1 MAREKWGSRI
11 GLILA
16 MAGNAAGL
24 GNFIRFPS
32 QAAQYGGAFM
42 IPYFLAFFLL
52 GIPLMWVEWEIGRYG
67 GKFGHGS
74 LPGMLDKM
82 WKNPI
87 AKYLGVLGVV
97 SPLLIVSYYMYVESW
112 TLGYSLFSAAGTY
125 FGANNFDSISQ
136 FMADYVSPGGSYF
149 VWAMVFL
156 AITVGINFIII
167 SKGVVKGIERSAKI
181 LMPLL
186 IIFALILAI
195 RILFLGAPDPSKP
208 GNSVLS
214 GLAYMWVPDFKVLF
228 AAPVWL
234 AATGQIFFTL
244 SLGGGE
250 IPTYA
255 SYLKEDDDI
264 VLNGLAT
271 SSTNEL
277 CEVVLG
283 GSIAIPA
290 AVAFF
295 GIALTR
301 GATGNM
307 GLGFLSMP
315 LVFQNMPF
323 GCFFGALWFLLLFFA
338 AITSSLA
345 MLQPVVSFFQDEFGL
360 SRMKSSVAVVG
371 LAAALAL
378 PCIFLPGVFDEVD
391 FWAGTFGLALLA
403 LFEIVIFGWFF
414 DIEKGWAEMHKGAD
428 IRIPKVYKFVIK
440 YVAPLYILAIF
451 IGWIAMDMPAFL
463 AKGDIYVWGS
473 RLMIV
478 VLMAAFCFLI
488 KVAWDKKARSL
499 KEAMARMQVGG
510 EGTGNREPRM
520 ENRE

>member
-16 MAGNAAGL
+16 MAGNAVGL

-82 WKNPI
+82 WNKPI

-112 TLGYSLFSAAGTY
+112 TLGYAFFSATGSY
-125 FGANNFDSISQ
+125 FQASTFDSIRQ
-136 FMADYVSPGGSYF
+136 FMTDYISPGGAQFLIAIVFF
-149 VWAMVFL
+149 V
-156 AITVGINFIII
+156 ITVAVNFFII
-167 SKGVVKGIERSAKI
+167 SRGVVQGIEKSAKV

-186 IIFALILAI
+186 IIFAILLAI
-195 RILFLGAPDPSKP
+195 RVLFLGTPDPSKP
-208 GNSVLS
+208 DNSVLS
-214 GLAYMWVPDFKVLF
+214 GLAYQWVPDFKVLL

-255 SYLKEDDDI
+255 SYLKKDDDI

-271 SSTNEL
+271 SSTNEF
-277 CEVVLG
+277 CEVILG

-295 GIALTR
+295 GIAQTQA
-301 GATGNM
+301 ATGNM

-315 LVFQNMPF
+315 LVFQNIPL
-323 GCFFGALWFLLLFFA
+323 GQFFGALWFLLLFFA

-345 MLQPVVSFFQDEFGL
+345 MLQPVVTFFQDEFGW
-360 SRMKSSVAVVG
+360 SRMKSSLFAIGAAVAI
-371 LAAALAL
+371 AL

-391 FWAGTFGLALLA
+391 FWAGTVGLAVLA
-403 LFEIVIFGWFF
+403 LIEIIIFGWFF
-414 DIEKGWAEMHKGAD
+414 DIEKGWVEMHKGAD
-428 IRIPKVYKFVIK
+428 MRIPKIFKFIIK

-451 IGWIAMDMPAFL
+451 IGWIATDLPAFL
-463 AKGDIYVWGS
+463 AKGDIYTWGA
-473 RLMIV
+473 RIMVV
-478 VLMAAFCFLI
+478 VLMAIFCILI
-488 KVAWDKKARSL
+488 KIAWDKKAKAAAKMKESL
-499 KEAMARMQVGG
+499 PAPPFAAQKE
-510 EGTGNREPRM
+510 EK
-520 ENRE
+520 